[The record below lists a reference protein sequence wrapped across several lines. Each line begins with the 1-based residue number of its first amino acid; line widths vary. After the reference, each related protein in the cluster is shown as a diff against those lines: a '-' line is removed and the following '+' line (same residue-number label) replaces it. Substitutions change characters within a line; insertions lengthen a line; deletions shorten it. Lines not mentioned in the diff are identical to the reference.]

1 MEGLRRRRHPVNGQ
15 AEGPKDRTRLGER
28 HGAAARDLQQ
38 CRSVEATEHDAEASV
53 ERHLAEHLR
62 RWHAG
67 GENCLGHPRLLLAE
81 PRRETLLE
89 QFYDLTWRP
98 GVDVRRAA
106 LVDLLPE
113 GSPHRP
119 SSRRSRPNT
128 NGGQKRTLPRSRL
141 PAGIVACPRPQR
153 LPESQSD
160 ARFETSPVQALRDI
174 LRRCTNWSLQERS
187 GRSHQSHD
195 AAGFYRYTA
204 WFCDPSAVW
213 WLNRAIF
220 QATATGFL
228 LCEKN
233 NRFNSAAGLARLNR

>member
-67 GENCLGHPRLLLAE
+67 GEDCLGHPRLLLAE
-81 PRRETLLE
+81 PRRETFLE

-113 GSPHRP
+113 GSPHGL

-128 NGGQKRTLPRSRL
+128 NGGQKRTLPRSWATPNNYR
-141 PAGIVACPRPQR
+141 
-153 LPESQSD
+153 SD
-160 ARFETSPVQALRDI
+160 RI
-174 LRRCTNWSLQERS
+174 S
-187 GRSHQSHD
+187 G
-195 AAGFYRYTA
+195 
-204 WFCDPSAVW
+204 DPSVIA
-213 WLNRAIF
+213 RSPCDEAI
-220 QATATGFL
+220 QGPQH
-228 LCEKN
+228 
-233 NRFNSAAGLARLNR
+233 AGRQQPRRSYCGPWIASLR